1 MLLVEGKGKTQVRF
15 DQRMFARVKYLDLMT
30 DLYENSFETFFQSLM
45 SARYPDFLDVRTAG
59 KLGDQGADGLLLYQ
73 QSLYAC
79 YAPQVFD
86 ARAVADKFA
95 SDFAKADAKRR
106 GEFKAFVFVHND
118 RRGMHPQLA
127 SVLVEASQTYK
138 DIKFSQ
144 MGLRHIWREIMQ
156 LSKEEVED
164 LLRCEIPIES
174 ATYGIGMEELAPLL
188 SFLNENRRPSA
199 TPLQPINEVSEDKL
213 DYNCLDPDSRRQLVE
228 AMKYVPLVERYY
240 TKTTDDTEA
249 EEVASGFTTYY
260 RIVHSEW
267 TDAEDVLWQLEMY
280 VLGNQSQPPQ
290 IERCAWTVLAYFFE
304 RCYIFEEP
312 PSGWY
317 REEAAKV

>member
-1 MLLVEGKGKTQVRF
+1 MRF
-15 DQRMFARVKYLDLMT
+15 DQRMYARVKYLDLMT
-30 DLYENSFETFFQSLM
+30 DLYENSFETFFHSLM
-45 SARYPDFLDVRTAG
+45 CARYPDFLDVKTAG
-59 KLGDQGADGLLLYQ
+59 RLGDRGADGLLLYQ
-73 QSLYAC
+73 ESLYAC

-86 ARAVADKFA
+86 AKTVADKFA
-95 SDFAKADAKRR
+95 SDLAKADSKRK

-118 RRGMHPQLA
+118 RRGMHPQLT
-127 SVLVEASQTYK
+127 STLVEASQARK

-156 LSKEEVED
+156 LRKEEVED

-188 SFLNENRRPSA
+188 SYLKENRIPSSTSPQA
-199 TPLQPINEVSEDKL
+199 IDEVSENKL
-213 DYNCLDPDSRRQLVE
+213 DYNYLDPDSRRQLVE
-228 AMKYVPLVERYY
+228 AMKYTPLVKRYY
-240 TKTTDDTEA
+240 TKTADDNEA
-249 EEVASGFTTYY
+249 EEVATGFSTYY

-290 IERCAWTVLAYFFE
+290 IERCAWIILAYFFE

-312 PSGWY
+312 PPGWY
-317 REEAAKV
+317 REEVVKA